1 MNSNTGTGI
10 KTPTIGS
17 IGDFFG
23 SLTNS
28 IVNNNILNTSVHTGK
43 YGVSYAVMGFITLI
57 AGTFTYVTYQDMSEE
72 LTETVDS
79 QIDTL
84 SESDL
89 FNGSSDKE
97 PSIFDSIGANDVNED
112 EAVEEKEDEAVEK
125 KEEEKEPEKKED
137 EAVEKKEEEK
147 EPEKKEEEKE
157 PEKKEEP
164 EKKDSVG
171 GKQTKKRRD
180 KKASKTRRS
189 PSV

>member
-17 IGDFFG
+17 IGGFFG

-28 IVNNNILNTSVHTGK
+28 IMNNNILNTSVHTGK

-79 QIDTL
+79 QIDTPA
-84 SESDL
+84 ESDL

-112 EAVEEKEDEAVEK
+112 EAVEEKEDEVVEK

-157 PEKKEEP
+157 PEKK
-164 EKKDSVG
+164 DSVG

>member
-17 IGDFFG
+17 IGGFFG

-28 IVNNNILNTSVHTGK
+28 IMNNNILNTSVHTGK

-79 QIDTL
+79 QIDTPA
-84 SESDL
+84 ESDL

-125 KEEEKEPEKKED
+125 KEEEKEPEKK
-137 EAVEKKEEEK
+137 
-147 EPEKKEEEKE
+147 
-157 PEKKEEP
+157 
-164 EKKDSVG
+164 DSVG